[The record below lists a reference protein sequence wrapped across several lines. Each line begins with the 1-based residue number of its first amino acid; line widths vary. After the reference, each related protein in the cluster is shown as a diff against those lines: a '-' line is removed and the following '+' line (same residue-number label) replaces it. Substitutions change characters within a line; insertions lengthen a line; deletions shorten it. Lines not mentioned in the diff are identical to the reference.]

1 MIGPLPVY
9 MELVG
14 DVKMNRIAL
23 PIGSMYGILTYIL
36 FTYIYH
42 SNQLFKRSANMA
54 YMDPMGCVCVWGG
67 ANDTWYF

>member
-23 PIGSMYGILTYIL
+23 PIGSMYGILTYIYL
-36 FTYIYH
+36 HLPQQSTI
-42 SNQLFKRSANMA
+42 
-54 YMDPMGCVCVWGG
+54 
-67 ANDTWYF
+67 